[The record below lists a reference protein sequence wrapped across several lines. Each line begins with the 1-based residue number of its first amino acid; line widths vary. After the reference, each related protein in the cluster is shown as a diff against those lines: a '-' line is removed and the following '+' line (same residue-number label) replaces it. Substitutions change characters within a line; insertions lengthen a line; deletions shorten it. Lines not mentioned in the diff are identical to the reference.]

1 MHRRILL
8 RAVSLALAVALS
20 PLAPAEAQIGEQPIK
35 IVFPF
40 AAGGSGDALTRLV
53 AEHLRAG
60 LNRTVIVENV
70 TGAAGR
76 IGTRQV
82 VAAAPDGNTL
92 LLTPIAPVAVYQ
104 HVYKDLEYDPIKQLK
119 PVAHVAGFE
128 FALAVGPQ
136 VPAKSLKE
144 LVDWLKA
151 NPKEANYGSPAAG
164 SLPHFFGV
172 LFGRAAGVDFVH
184 IGYRGSAPA
193 MADLAGGQLP
203 IVVTTTSDIIAMH
216 LAGRVRILATSDAK
230 RSPLVPEAPTFR
242 EAGYDIE
249 GAAWYGLFAP
259 AGTPDAIVDRYNK
272 IVVAALKLPEVKERL
287 LTMGLYAT
295 GSTPAE
301 FAAIQKADSER
312 WAPAVKASG
321 FTPSQ

>member
-1 MHRRILL
+1 MHRRNLL

-20 PLAPAEAQIGEQPIK
+20 PFAPAQAQLAQPPLK

-40 AAGGSGDALTRLV
+40 AAGGSGDALTRIIGD
-53 AEHLRAG
+53 HLRAG

-82 VAAAPDGNTL
+82 ATAAPDGNTL
-92 LLTPIAPVAVYQ
+92 LLTPIAPVVVYQ
-104 HVYKDLEYDPIKQLK
+104 HVYKDLEYDPLKDLK

-128 FALAVGPQ
+128 FAIAVGPK
-136 VPAKSLKE
+136 VPAKTLKE
-144 LVDWLKA
+144 LVDWAKA
-151 NPKEANYGSPAAG
+151 NPKEASYGSPAAG

-172 LFGRAAGVDFVH
+172 LFARAAGVDFVH

-193 MADLAGGQLP
+193 IADLTGGQ
-203 IVVTTTSDIIAMH
+203 IAVVVTTTSDLLAMH
-216 LAGRVRILATSDAK
+216 KADRIRMLATSDSK
-230 RSPLVPEAPTFR
+230 RSPLVPEVPTFK

-249 GAAWYGLFAP
+249 GTSWYAMFAP
-259 AGTPDAIVDRYNK
+259 ANTPDDVIQRYNK
-272 IVVAALKLPEVKERL
+272 IIVEALAKQDVKDRL
-287 LTMGLYAT
+287 LALGLYAT
-295 GSTPAE
+295 GSSPAE
-301 FAAIQKADSER
+301 LGKIQRTDSER

>member
-1 MHRRILL
+1 MLRHRFIAAFA
-8 RAVSLALAVALS
+8 AVLGLVAL
-20 PLAPAEAQIGEQPIK
+20 PLAPAQAQVEQPLK

-40 AAGGSGDALTRLV
+40 AAGGSGDALSRLV
-53 AEHLRAG
+53 ADHLRAG

-82 VAAAPDGNTL
+82 ATAAPDGNTL
-92 LLTPIAPVAVYQ
+92 LLTPIAPVAVYP
-104 HVYKDLEYDPIKQLK
+104 HVYKNLEYDPFKQLK

-128 FALAVGPQ
+128 FALAVGPK

-144 LVDWLKA
+144 LVEWLKA
-151 NPKEANYGSPAAG
+151 NPKEASYGSPAAG

-172 LFGRAAGVDFVH
+172 LFGRAIDVDFVH

-193 MADLAGGQLP
+193 MSDLAGGQLP
-203 IVVTTTSDIIAMH
+203 VVVTTTSDMIAMH
-216 LAGRVRILATSDAK
+216 QAGRVRILATSDAK
-230 RSPLVPEAPTFR
+230 RSPLVPEAPTFL
-242 EAGYDIE
+242 EAGYGIE
-249 GAAWYGLFAP
+249 GTAWYGLFAP
-259 AGTPDAIVDRYNK
+259 AGTPDAIVERYNK

-287 LTMGLYAT
+287 LKMGLYAT

-301 FAAIQKADSER
+301 FAAIQKADSAR